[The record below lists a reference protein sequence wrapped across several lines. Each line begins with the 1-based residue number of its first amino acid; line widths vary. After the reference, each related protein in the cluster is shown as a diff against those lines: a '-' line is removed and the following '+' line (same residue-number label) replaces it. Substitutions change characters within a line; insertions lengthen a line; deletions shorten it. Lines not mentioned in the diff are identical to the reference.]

1 MFGLLPY
8 LDTMETT
15 AFLKTAMN
23 PISSGFD
30 PQKIINAFYVFGL

>member
-1 MFGLLPY
+1 MLGTLPY

-15 AFLKTAMN
+15 AFFKTAVK
-23 PISSGFD
+23 PTGSGFD

>member
-1 MFGLLPY
+1 MLEMLPY

-15 AFLKTAMN
+15 AFLKTATK
-23 PISSGFD
+23 PTSSGFD